1 MSASD
6 IIALFGE
13 TDAGL
18 AAGQV
23 GDFAWLAIPCAEGF
37 HIRGGWQVRKPMAAW
52 TEDDMWQW
60 ERTVPDLAAFRAPV
74 EDAAEHRRELRALG
88 RRRAGGGANTPWGG
102 AQTSEIYADGVVFF
116 TTAGHGGFK
125 LDRAR
130 NAAMPKALRV
140 AGGWYEE
147 DCEWAKVAVAFPDL
161 FTKSERRSAED
172 SLRHWYPD
180 AWEAVH
186 GRALAAGESREKD
199 RRLFEAAHAED
210 WIVISACRLDDAPEM
225 VRCIAARGGDRASI
239 ERRAYLVP
247 ASDYTSGPF
256 GFVIDERAHQRC
268 DGESAAAV

>member
-1 MSASD
+1 MRASD

-13 TDAGL
+13 PEAGL

-23 GDFAWLAIPCAEGF
+23 EDFAWLAIPYAEGF
-37 HIRGGWQVRKPMAAW
+37 HIRAGWQVRKPMAAW
-52 TEDDMWQW
+52 TADDMWQW
-60 ERTVPDLAAFRAPV
+60 ERTVPDIAAFRARV
-74 EDAAEHRRELRALG
+74 EDAAEHRRELRAPG
-88 RRRAGGGANTPWGG
+88 RRRGRGGANTPGG
-102 AQTSEIYADGVVFF
+102 PAQTAEIYADGVAFF

-125 LDRAR
+125 LARAR

-161 FTKSERRSAED
+161 FTKSERRSAEE

-186 GRALAAGESREKD
+186 GRTLAPGESREKD

-210 WIVISACRLDDAPEM
+210 WIVISASRLDDAPDM
-225 VRCIAARGGDRASI
+225 VRCIAARGGDHAST

-247 ASDYTSGPF
+247 ASDYTTGLF

-268 DGESAAAV
+268 DGESDGAV